1 MNKPDIVDRIADH
14 LLQDHVELMR
24 ENQALR
30 QAAEQ
35 ALEALR
41 TIRPWEVFDYDPL
54 EAAITALHAA
64 LAEPTIKE
72 SLQVPAE
79 AWVQPSTLGVTL

>member
-1 MNKPDIVDRIADH
+1 MKEPDIVDRIADN
-14 LLQDHVELMR
+14 LLQDHVELMN
-24 ENQALR
+24 ENRAFR

-35 ALEALR
+35 ALEALK
-41 TIRPWEVFDYDPL
+41 TIRAYEVLDFDPL

-79 AWVQPSTLGVTL
+79 T

>member
-1 MNKPDIVDRIADH
+1 MKEPDIVDRIADH
-14 LLQDHVELMR
+14 LLHDHIALMNA
-24 ENQALR
+24 NQAFR

-35 ALEALR
+35 ALEWIEAQPEPRMLGALK
-41 TIRPWEVFDYDPL
+41 T
-54 EAAITALHAA
+54 ITALRAA

-79 AWVQPSTLGVTL
+79 T